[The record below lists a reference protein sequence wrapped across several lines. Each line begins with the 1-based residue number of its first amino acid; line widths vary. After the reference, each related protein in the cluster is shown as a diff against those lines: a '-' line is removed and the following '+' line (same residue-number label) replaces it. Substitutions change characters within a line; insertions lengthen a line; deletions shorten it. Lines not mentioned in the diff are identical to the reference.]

1 MRLKDKVILV
11 TGAGRGIGRGISIR
25 LAHDGAIVMV
35 NDIDQQ
41 AVQNVRKEIEDFG
54 GKTEDFVA
62 DVTKL
67 PEVDA
72 MIRQVLEKYQKID
85 GLVNNAGGSARAR
98 ATLFHE
104 STEEVWDYVINLNL
118 RSVFVMTRA
127 VINHM
132 IERRA
137 GKIVNISSGAGLAG
151 QAKIA
156 DYSATKAGVIGFTKA
171 LAREVGSYGI
181 NVNSV
186 APGFI
191 ETKTDSWIVG
201 RQDKEDIRSA
211 PRKEIVLPWVG
222 TPEDVANA
230 VAFLCS
236 EEAKYITGEILLVG
250 GGGFRH

>member
-1 MRLKDKVILV
+1 MGVAMRLKDKAILV

-25 LAHDGAIVMV
+25 LAHDGAIVML
-35 NDIDQQ
+35 IDLDLQ
-41 AVQNVRKEIEDFG
+41 AIQNVRKEIENFG
-54 GKTEDFVA
+54 GKAEEFVA

-67 PEVDA
+67 PEVNA

-118 RSVFVMTRA
+118 KSVFVVTRA

-132 IERRA
+132 IEGRA
-137 GKIVNISSGAGLAG
+137 GKIVNISSGTGISG
-151 QAKIA
+151 QVKVA
-156 DYSATKAGVIGFTKA
+156 DYSAAKAGVIGFTKA

-191 ETKTDSWIVG
+191 GTEATLSMT
-201 RQDKEDIRSA
+201 EDYKNSVK
-211 PRKEIVLPWVG
+211 KEILLPWLG
-222 TPEDVANA
+222 TPEDVASA

-236 EEAKYITGEILLVG
+236 EEAKYITGETLIVG
-250 GGGFRH
+250 GGGFMG

>member
-1 MRLKDKVILV
+1 MKLKDKIILV
-11 TGAGRGIGRGISIR
+11 TGCGRGIGRGIAIR
-25 LAHDGAIVMV
+25 LAQDEAIVML
-35 NDIDQQ
+35 NDIDLK
-41 AVQNVRKEIEDFG
+41 AIQNVRKEIENFG
-54 GKTEDFVA
+54 GKAEEFVA

-67 PEVDA
+67 PEVNA
-72 MIRQVLEKYQKID
+72 MVRQVLEKYQRID
-85 GLVNNAGGSARAR
+85 GLVNNTGGSARAR

-118 RSVFVMTRA
+118 KSVFVMTRA

-137 GKIVNISSGAGLAG
+137 GKIVNISSGVGLVG
-151 QAKIA
+151 QVRIA
-156 DYSATKAGVIGFTKA
+156 DYAAAKAGVIGFTKA

-191 ETKTDSWIVG
+191 ETGLDYWKEAPK
-201 RQDKEDIRSA
+201 DKEDIRSG
-211 PRKEIVLPWVG
+211 PKKEILLPWVG

-236 EEAKYITGEILLVG
+236 EEAKYITGEVLLVG
-250 GGGFRH
+250 GGGYL

>member
-1 MRLKDKVILV
+1 MKLKDKVILV

-25 LAHDGAIVMV
+25 LARDGAIVML
-35 NDIDQQ
+35 NDIEQQ
-41 AVQNVRKEIEDFG
+41 AIQNLKRKIESFG
-54 GKTEDFVA
+54 GKAEDFVA
-62 DVTKL
+62 DVTKSQ
-67 PEVDA
+67 EVNA
-72 MIRQVLEKYQKID
+72 MVRQVLEKYQKID

-104 STEEVWDYVINLNL
+104 STEEVWDYIINLNL
-118 RSVFVMTRA
+118 KSVFIVTRA

-137 GKIVNISSGAGLAG
+137 GKIVNISSGAGITG
-151 QAKIA
+151 QVKIA

-171 LAREVGSYGI
+171 LAREIGSYGI

-191 ETKTDSWIVG
+191 ETGLVVP
-201 RQDKEDIRSA
+201 QDKEDIRSA
-211 PRKEIVLPWVG
+211 PRKEILLPWVG
-222 TPEDVANA
+222 TPEDVADA

-250 GGGFRH
+250 GGGFLH